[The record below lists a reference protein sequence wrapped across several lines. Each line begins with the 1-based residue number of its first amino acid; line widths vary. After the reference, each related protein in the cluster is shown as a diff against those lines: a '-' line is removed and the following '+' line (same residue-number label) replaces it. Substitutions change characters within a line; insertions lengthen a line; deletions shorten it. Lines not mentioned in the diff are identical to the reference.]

1 MHPSSVSSSLQILLL
16 LSIPYPQPPLFPD
29 HFSPIS
35 SPFLLPSLSLSSEVK
50 EHHHSDMSDNIPQ
63 DTPFFLSP
71 QHVEAHHPMYKSL
84 HDTFPMR
91 SAIAFTQEYVW
102 YWLHRARKLQL
113 ALRSSPRLI
122 IWVDWSRA
130 SIHAAPGGHL
140 FQTQITYQINGSP
153 VSYPE
158 KFFLLHSS
166 IFFLSH
172 LFNKVNL
179 LHDEHLL
186 PHGASLQYGDFPFT
200 NGMKVRYLVLNC
212 ISDPQRLNQEYREF
226 ALEEDL
232 PRPLLLQPTPHQFSV
247 NLTPNFTERSPRAV
261 PCNGSLPWPRSP
273 AAPAPT
279 AGRPQGPPNVTV
291 GPPPI
296 SPLLAEA
303 LNRPVVNPH
312 YFPDFSLFPR
322 PPPLYHQAQ
331 LPPLPLTTRVQAP
344 APGGSSGKKPRRI
357 APKPR
362 KSEEIDIV
370 TVNVPGTSAQ
380 PRPVPASETISLSA
394 GNIEPDTSVSPPR
407 MEEAVP
413 LSAEEEEELGDQFQS
428 LGPYKR
434 RKNNIA

>member
-1 MHPSSVSSSLQILLL
+1 
-16 LSIPYPQPPLFPD
+16 
-29 HFSPIS
+29 
-35 SPFLLPSLSLSSEVK
+35 
-50 EHHHSDMSDNIPQ
+50 MSDNIPQ

-71 QHVEAHHPMYKSL
+71 QHVAAHHPMYKSL
-84 HDTFPMR
+84 SDSFPMR

-102 YWLHRARKLQL
+102 YWLHRARRLQL
-113 ALRSSPRLI
+113 ALRSSPKLI

-130 SIHAAPGGHL
+130 SIHATPGGHL
-140 FQTQITYQINGSP
+140 FQTQIVYQINGSP

-186 PHGASLQYGDFPFT
+186 PHGASLQFGEFPFT
-200 NGMKVRYLVLNC
+200 NGMKVRYLELNC
-212 ISDPQRLNQEYREF
+212 ISDPQRLNIEYKEF

-261 PCNGSLPWPRSP
+261 PCNGSLPWPRPP
-273 AAPAPT
+273 APPAPT
-279 AGRPQGPPNVTV
+279 ACRPQAPPNVTV
-291 GPPPI
+291 GPH
-296 SPLLAEA
+296 PLLAEA
-303 LNRPVVNPH
+303 LNRPV

-331 LPPLPLTTRVQAP
+331 LPPLPVTTRVQAP

-370 TVNVPGTSAQ
+370 TVSVPGTSAQ
-380 PRPVPASETISLSA
+380 PRPVPASETISLPA
-394 GNIEPDTSVSPPR
+394 GNIEPDTSVK

-413 LSAEEEEELGDQFQS
+413 LSREEEEELGDQFQS